1 MKRILLT
8 VLMIT
13 LCLTIFSGCNKEC
26 EHNWERIG
34 NYNESTAQDKCTK
47 CGETILY
54 TDPDSVPGKRL
65 PIVMTIAETL
75 PSCVAFEYNDEKPYC
90 FYAYDDDGKLYRVF
104 WNDFSGLNEKDR
116 IVVDHNDII
125 KTLSYDEYPDS
136 GWTPQY
142 EITAISIYSE
152 EEWNDI
158 IESSSPTEY
167 FQLQKNDNGVIV
179 FNVVAGFPQAKYT
192 FKDSDA
198 EEYVEIALDNEN
210 GEINSLLFG
219 LLNGK
224 STISDE
230 GTNAFTHSISMTCS
244 YQSDDGYSEITVVY
258 EFKWAS
264 TSNTITIFKNNTL
277 VGTVLLSEDEMNA
290 FTDTLKSF
298 Q

>member
-8 VLMIT
+8 VLAIT

-34 NYNESTAQDKCTK
+34 NYNESTAQDMCTK
-47 CGETILY
+47 CGETRLY

-116 IVVDHNDII
+116 IVVDHKDDI
-125 KTLSYDEYPDS
+125 KKLSYDGYPDG

-142 EITAISIYSE
+142 EVTAISIYSE
-152 EEWNDI
+152 DEWNDI

-198 EEYVEIALDNEN
+198 EEYVGIALDNEN

-244 YQSDDGYSEITVVY
+244 YTSDDGYSEITVVY

-277 VGTVLLSEDEMNA
+277 VGTVLLTDGEMSSFKN
-290 FTDTLKSF
+290 TLNNL

>member
-1 MKRILLT
+1 MKQILLT
-8 VLMIT
+8 ILAIT
-13 LCLTIFSGCNKEC
+13 LCLTIFSGC
-26 EHNWERIG
+26 
-34 NYNESTAQDKCTK
+34 
-47 CGETILY
+47 
-54 TDPDSVPGKRL
+54 
-65 PIVMTIAETL
+65 
-75 PSCVAFEYNDEKPYC
+75 
-90 FYAYDDDGKLYRVF
+90 
-104 WNDFSGLNEKDR
+104 FSG
-116 IVVDHNDII
+116 
-125 KTLSYDEYPDS
+125 KTDN
-136 GWTPQY
+136 T
-142 EITAISIYSE
+142 
-152 EEWNDI
+152 
-158 IESSSPTEY
+158 SPAEY
-167 FQLQKNDNGVIV
+167 FQLHKNDNGVIV

-277 VGTVLLSEDEMNA
+277 VGTVLLSEDEMNT